1 MSTLDRVLPAGR
13 RTPVLVALALVL
25 AFFGPAAMQEGGY
38 LETVLIM
45 IALFAVLALSTDL
58 LLGRLG
64 LPSMANGALF
74 AVGAYT
80 LSVLTVERE
89 QGFWLSFV
97 AAVVVAGLV
106 GLVLGFVTMRSS
118 GHYFAVSSLAFAG
131 AIVVILPAWTDLT
144 RGAAGIF
151 NIGRPED
158 LELFGLS
165 IELGST
171 RGQYYLAM
179 ILLVASITIVHRL
192 DRSDFGRRSQLI
204 MVDPVLAGS
213 VGVNVFTSKLKS
225 FTISAAMAGA
235 AGALY
240 ASYISYIDP
249 SLASHLTGFNALVY
263 CIVGGSGRLF
273 GPVIGTAIVVGLT
286 ESFRITEQLSQLL
299 FGVAL
304 ILILLFMRHGVM
316 GGLDRL
322 ANLTFMRRDPLPQ
335 APTAADRPDVDEAL
349 APDEQPLVPT
359 TRAPVSGPPLLTVTG
374 MTKAYGGVKAVD
386 GVDLQVSAGEV
397 VGVMGPNGA
406 GKSTLFGMVAG
417 TIAASSGSVVLD
429 GTDVSRQPAFRRSR
443 RGIART
449 FQTNRVLLEST
460 VLENVQ
466 AAALS
471 SRHGGRDGEDLVE
484 VLRRAHLA
492 DRADVPAG
500 LLTVEEQRLLGVA
513 MALATRPRV
522 LLLDEPFAG
531 LREVETP
538 RLQSLLE
545 SLRAEGVAIVLVEHK
560 LKVLMAL
567 SDRVYAL
574 DRGRIIA
581 EGTPEQIMDDPAVI
595 DAYLGS
601 SSVGTH

>member
-131 AIVVILPAWTDLT
+131 AIVVILTAWTDLT

-335 APTAADRPDVDEAL
+335 APTAADRPDVDEEL

-386 GVDLQVSAGEV
+386 GVDLQVAAGEV

-492 DRADVPAG
+492 DRANVPAG